1 MKFQEKKT
9 INLVLESLFDTYSK
23 RVTDVTKI
31 TQAMVSNNIISNEDF
46 TKQIMQLSDT
56 LSTTTKGVIRDVCSK
71 KGCWMTL
78 GLFGGEEL
86 MVRFKDYNFFVPL
99 DASGQVIING
109 KAFISQTS
117 VQDLKHYAE
126 DSGLSKSEIESIT
139 KPKITYSFIA
149 EGVILAD

>member
-1 MKFQEKKT
+1 
-9 INLVLESLFDTYSK
+9 
-23 RVTDVTKI
+23 
-31 TQAMVSNNIISNEDF
+31 
-46 TKQIMQLSDT
+46 
-56 LSTTTKGVIRDVCSK
+56 
-71 KGCWMTL
+71 MTL

-86 MVRFKDYNFFVPL
+86 MVRFKDYDFFVPL

-117 VQDLKHYAE
+117 VPDLKHYAE

-149 EGVILAD
+149 DGVILAE

>member
-1 MKFQEKKT
+1 METERKPIKVNSSILQYYG
-9 INLVLESLFDTYSK
+9 SPFD
-23 RVTDVTKI
+23 
-31 TQAMVSNNIISNEDF
+31 ANNIISNEDF

-86 MVRFKDYNFFVPL
+86 MVRFKDYDFFVPL
-99 DASGQVIING
+99 NASGQVIING

-117 VQDLKHYAE
+117 VPDLKHYAE

-149 EGVILAD
+149 DGVILAD